1 MRNKNKI
8 SNFLFNS
15 DSKRSNK
22 DFKSLANETNKLMV
36 GFRNKSPGYSVYIK
50 KNKKLN
56 NYNYNYNNKI
66 VLPII
71 KNNKKFKIKN
81 EFKDEKEKIIVE
93 KSEESGSVGEN
104 DSGKSDNNE
113 NEENKNKDE

>member
-1 MRNKNKI
+1 MRNKNRT

-15 DSKRSNK
+15 ESKKKNK
-22 DFKSLANETNKLMV
+22 DFISLANETNKLMV

-56 NYNYNYNNKI
+56 YNYNNKI
-66 VLPII
+66 VLPVI
-71 KNNKKFKIKN
+71 KTNKKFKIKN
-81 EFKDEKEKIIVE
+81 EFKKEKEKIIME

-113 NEENKNKDE
+113 IEENKNKDE